1 MGAAAAEAAG
11 CRDGTRSVQVRDR
24 AALCRLGTGRLFL
37 ESKSPILAVR
47 MGLGLVV
54 LFLNDPSECSHLQI
68 FLRSLASGSLSR
80 RGNLQ
85 YTQLK
90 INI

>member
-1 MGAAAAEAAG
+1 MGAAAAKQLAVG
-11 CRDGTRSVQVRDR
+11 TGTRSVQVRHR
-24 AALCRLGTGRLFL
+24 AALCRLGTGRLVL

-68 FLRSLASGSLSR
+68 FLRFLASGSLSR
-80 RGNLQ
+80 GGNLQ